1 MTQAPRVQSTL
12 SCIQSIFFMSMVVIV
27 PYMIRNVFSP
37 STNGPTIAEQSIA
50 AGKVVTLLKY
60 KRVLDLVKHS
70 MLNKDLS
77 TGYHETNLKSSYDFK
92 GILAECRGFG
102 AGIRYTPMMQLL
114 VACDE
119 TMDAVA
125 LGLMKFDP
133 VNGTEVVDD
142 LSEGDPEGIYNGDLH
157 AKECRDVDR
166 TVYARFRNKII
177 RELIGRGVTAGPFN
191 ETNKMNYEKAIIV
204 GNEYRARLS
213 TNIPEVERNSLEKHM
228 QICAHAVFSLETTK
242 AERVGKNEAL
252 FLTFQAIAYSTMFV
266 GIMAYLQNPF
276 KIPLLVVGAMSLPAA
291 LVMVIP
297 LLPSMDQINGVV
309 QDPIVL
315 AGFLAAL
322 YAAYN
327 VTMKG

>member
-1 MTQAPRVQSTL
+1 MTQAPRVQSTF
-12 SCIQSIFFMSMVVIV
+12 SCVQSAFFMFMCMVVPFLV
-27 PYMIRNVFSP
+27 HRMFSP

-50 AGKVVTLLKY
+50 AGKVITLLKY

-92 GILAECRGFG
+92 GILTECRGFG
-102 AGIRYTPMMQLL
+102 SSIKPTPMMQLL

-125 LGLMKFDP
+125 LGLMKFDS

-166 TVYARFRNKII
+166 TLYARFRNKII

-242 AERVGKNEAL
+242 AERVGKNEAFFSTVL
-252 FLTFQAIAYSTMFV
+252 AAFISIGIAKWFL
-266 GIMAYLQNPF
+266 
-276 KIPLLVVGAMSLPAA
+276 IPMKFIPIVVVALPAA

-297 LLPSMDQINGVV
+297 LLPSMDQIKGFV
-309 QDPIVL
+309 QLPLTVL
-315 AGFLAAL
+315 SLIQVMYWMSKFSPS
-322 YAAYN
+322 
-327 VTMKG
+327 